1 MKPSSTGRLLIVGKT
16 IAGSEGLD
24 RSVLDLGYEVVAVV
38 DDAAE
43 ACARAEESDL
53 VLLDLHLG
61 GPDGGVTV
69 SRMLREVHHLPV
81 VMVAPRDD
89 AGEAASTARESDYGC
104 VQFPVSARELRFVL
118 RNALLRGQV
127 EVELRRLER
136 HRIAAQKAESLGAM
150 SRQLMHDFNNLLQ
163 GMLGNVQLAA
173 LDLPSGSR
181 TKASLD
187 RAVEAGMRAAGLCRE
202 FQACASTAVAPVS
215 ELSTVV
221 SESRALLRAV
231 VRKGVDIECQLAAGL
246 PHLDINASDVR
257 QILFN
262 LALNASEAIGQH
274 RGRLRISTGRR
285 WLRPRDFASMTA
297 APERPEGEY
306 VFLELADDGEG
317 ITPEVAGRMFEPF
330 FSTRFNGRGLGLTAV
345 LDLVNLHQGAIE
357 VTAAQP
363 RGSVFRI
370 HLPAPRTR
378 AAG

>member
-1 MKPSSTGRLLIVGKT
+1 
-16 IAGSEGLD
+16 
-24 RSVLDLGYEVVAVV
+24 
-38 DDAAE
+38 
-43 ACARAEESDL
+43 
-53 VLLDLHLG
+53 
-61 GPDGGVTV
+61 
-69 SRMLREVHHLPV
+69 
-81 VMVAPRDD
+81 
-89 AGEAASTARESDYGC
+89 
-104 VQFPVSARELRFVL
+104 
-118 RNALLRGQV
+118 
-127 EVELRRLER
+127 
-136 HRIAAQKAESLGAM
+136 
-150 SRQLMHDFNNLLQ
+150 
-163 GMLGNVQLAA
+163 
-173 LDLPSGSR
+173 
-181 TKASLD
+181 
-187 RAVEAGMRAAGLCRE
+187 
-202 FQACASTAVAPVS
+202 VAPVS
-215 ELSTVV
+215 ELSTVI
-221 SESRALLRAV
+221 SESRALLRSV

-297 APERPEGEY
+297 SPERPEGEY